1 MLKKNLKHGRGGRH
15 APGQWEGGEGHTS
28 YDSLPKG
35 ACRIMQNYAKDYAKL
50 FSTPRRPS
58 AKGGGF
64 WRLRLMPPTP
74 ISTTPSGMG
83 VETIVLLHV

>member
-1 MLKKNLKHGRGGRH
+1 MKNACGNRTEKKAKKNLKPALVRRH
-15 APGQWEGGEGHTS
+15 AQGQREGGEGHTS

-35 ACRIMQNYAKDYAKL
+35 ACRSMQNYAELCEL

-64 WRLRLMPPTP
+64 QRLRLMPPTP
-74 ISTTPSGMG
+74 C
-83 VETIVLLHV
+83 L